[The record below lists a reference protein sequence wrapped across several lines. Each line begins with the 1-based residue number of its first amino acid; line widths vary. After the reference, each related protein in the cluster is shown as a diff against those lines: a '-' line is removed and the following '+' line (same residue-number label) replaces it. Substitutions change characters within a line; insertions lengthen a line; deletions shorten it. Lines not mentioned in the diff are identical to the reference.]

1 MVGRKEG
8 EDWRTRF
15 ERRRQNKRERRTKKK
30 KRKKRGGGRGE
41 GERER
46 GGMRRIGKIGVA
58 RASRRT
64 MRKAINIARLDLGSE
79 PLSGLLTNT
88 EGASINHWTLIN
100 ERTAK

>member
-1 MVGRKEG
+1 MVAKEWRRKKYGRRWAREAG
-8 EDWRTRF
+8 T
-15 ERRRQNKRERRTKKK
+15 RRQNKGERGAKK
-30 KRKKRGGGRGE
+30 KRGEEGGR
-41 GERER
+41 
-46 GGMRRIGKIGVA
+46 MRRIGKIGVA

-64 MRKAINIARLDLGSE
+64 MRKAINIARLDLGSN

>member
-15 ERRRQNKRERRTKKK
+15 ERRRQNKRERKKKKKK
-30 KRKKRGGGRGE
+30 KREG
-41 GERER
+41 GERR
-46 GGMRRIGKIGVA
+46 GMRRIGKIGVA

-64 MRKAINIARLDLGSE
+64 MRKAINIARLDLGSK

>member
-15 ERRRQNKRERRTKKK
+15 ERRTQNKRERRTKKK

-41 GERER
+41 RGER